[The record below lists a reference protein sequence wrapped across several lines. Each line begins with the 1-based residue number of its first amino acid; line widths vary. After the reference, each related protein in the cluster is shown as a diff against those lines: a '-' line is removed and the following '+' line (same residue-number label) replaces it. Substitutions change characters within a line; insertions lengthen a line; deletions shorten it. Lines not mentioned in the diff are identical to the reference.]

1 MPHLPALIASK
12 YAGNAL
18 HTALIYTL
26 ATPPL
31 LRKAKPWVAAGTG
44 WMIEFTQL
52 GDIPATLRP
61 LLRSTFNPPNPFRYT
76 VNSATTRTAHTL
88 WLRRTKTG

>member
-12 YAGNAL
+12 YAGNNL

-31 LRKAKPWVAAGTG
+31 LPKAKPWVAAGTG

-52 GDIPATLRP
+52 GNIPATLRP
-61 LLRSTFNPPNPFRYT
+61 LLSSTFNPPDLSCYT
-76 VNSATTRTAHTL
+76 VGPATTRTAHTL
-88 WLRRTKTG
+88 WLRRTRTE